1 MNIQNADGLSA
12 PYDIQTRDFAGLHDP
27 QRLGS
32 KAMFIDRDRIPAHDP
47 FGGQPQQPAVH
58 MPPQIPVGND
68 ADKDAFLHNADTAEP
83 FACHDAEDFRH
94 RTVEGR

>member
-27 QRLGS
+27 QRLGG

-47 FGGQPQQPAVH
+47 VRRSAPTDRRPYAASG
-58 MPPQIPVGND
+58 
-68 ADKDAFLHNADTAEP
+68 LH
-83 FACHDAEDFRH
+83 R
-94 RTVEGR
+94 

>member
-27 QRLGS
+27 QRLGG

-47 FGGQPQQPAVH
+47 FGGPYAAS
-58 MPPQIPVGND
+58 G
-68 ADKDAFLHNADTAEP
+68 LH
-83 FACHDAEDFRH
+83 R
-94 RTVEGR
+94 

>member
-1 MNIQNADGLSA
+1 MNTQNADGFSA
-12 PYDIQTRDFAGLHDP
+12 PRNIQAGNFAGLHDP
-27 QRLGS
+27 QRLGG
-32 KAMFIDRDRIPAHDP
+32 KAMLIDRDRIPAHDP
-47 FGGQPQQPAVH
+47 FGGQPQQTAVH
-58 MPPQIPVGND
+58 MPPQVSIGND